1 MADMEYTITT
11 TVGGTGNW
19 HMDTSTQKYFYDDN
33 SNLGWPA
40 PKSIEPPTQEMIDD
54 DIYGKALINDIHWA
68 FTSSET
74 QKPSKP
80 KGDQPMETLYQVIV
94 VSKDREVLL
103 EKKIVAMDED
113 EAKFQVDIHSVLKE
127 KGLKPKDVTILVW
140 GCGEVK
146 VRKEVQKVKVVE
158 KDEE

>member
-11 TVGGTGNW
+11 TAGGTGNW
-19 HMDTSTQKYFYDDN
+19 DIKTAYWYDDN
-33 SNLGWPA
+33 SNSLLGCPA
-40 PKSIEPPTQEMIDD
+40 PKSIEPPTQELIDD
-54 DIYGKALINDIHWA
+54 DIYGVLKRYEKLK
-68 FTSSET
+68 